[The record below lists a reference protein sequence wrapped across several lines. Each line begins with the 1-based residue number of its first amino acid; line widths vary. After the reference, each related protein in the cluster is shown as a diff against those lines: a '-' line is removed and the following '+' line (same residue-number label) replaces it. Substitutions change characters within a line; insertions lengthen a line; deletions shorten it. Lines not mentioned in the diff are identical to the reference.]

1 MIKTQG
7 AKAGVWAKFK
17 AMQLPF
23 GYKLMLSYG
32 ILIMI
37 AVLLVGNVANRIYVK
52 SIREQTQN
60 IIQGTLHQM
69 KNNIAFKMEDTKRIS
84 DMLYFDDYLARVL
97 RHYEEGW
104 ASYDSTKNVLIPKFQ
119 TAVETANRRMW
130 LSVYLKNDTFRE
142 IYNIYENMNP
152 LDSKA
157 RLYDIYQYH
166 RLKDKEW
173 YKNYPADEVYGTTLQ
188 WLQIDDDSKYGRIS
202 LLRRLVDIGGD
213 KYPYEEIGFMRISVS
228 LSDLFDGV
236 DFQKIGEGTTIF
248 ISDPKSNVI
257 ISSGSEGVS
266 EVAAIS
272 QVSQN
277 EDDLIIRDRLPGLNM
292 ELVAFIPADIVE
304 KDSVKVRNLTLLICL
319 IGIIIFFFVS
329 VIVSRYFGRRVSK
342 IVKVVD
348 SFQEGE
354 FHKRINFKG
363 NDEFTKIA
371 SALNEMGSNIGRLI
385 QEVYL
390 ADLQKK
396 EAELESL
403 HAQINPHFLYNTLSS
418 ISRLAKF
425 GKLEK
430 LQRMVLDL
438 AKFYRL
444 SLNDGRN
451 VIPVKNELEQAQ
463 AYIDIQ
469 KIKYENRMQVQYD
482 IDPEL
487 VRYETVKLILQPFI
501 ENVLEHAWMGDFIH
515 IRICGTVIDGNL
527 EFKIIDNGV
536 GFPAG
541 MLRSLT
547 GAQDLTNAGYGIK
560 NVDQR
565 IKLHY
570 GQEYGVT
577 LFSRPGIGTTVRMVI
592 PLIKRQAAG
601 GRIKDSA

>member
-1 MIKTQG
+1 MWTKNKISQ
-7 AKAGVWAKFK
+7 
-17 AMQLPF
+17 MPF
-23 GYKLMLSYG
+23 GYKLMLSYC

-37 AVLLVGNVANRIYVK
+37 PIILIGNVANRIYTE
-52 SIREQTQN
+52 SIREQTRS

-84 DMLYFDDYLARVL
+84 DMLYFDYYLASVL

-104 ASYDSTKNVLIPKFQ
+104 SSYDSTKNILVPKFQ

-130 LSVYLKNDTFRE
+130 LSVYLKNDTIPE
-142 IYNIYENMNP
+142 VYNLYENVNP
-152 LDSKA
+152 LDTKA
-157 RLYDIYQYH
+157 RLYDIYQYK
-166 RLKDKEW
+166 RLVDKEW
-173 YKNYPADEVYGTTLQ
+173 YINFPSDEVYGTTLQ
-188 WLQIDDDSKYGRIS
+188 WMQIEEDSKYGNIS
-202 LLRRLVDIGGD
+202 LLRRIIDVGGD

-228 LSDLFDGV
+228 LKDLFDGV
-236 DFQKIGEGTTIF
+236 DFQKIGEGTTIY
-248 ISDPKSNVI
+248 ISDPSSHVI
-257 ISSGSEGVS
+257 VSSGSDGVL
-266 EVAAIS
+266 EVAALS
-272 QVSQN
+272 ELSRN
-277 EDDLIIRDRLPGLNM
+277 EDDLIIRDSLPGLDM
-292 ELVAFIPADIVE
+292 ELVAIIPADIVE
-304 KDSVKVRNLTLLICL
+304 KDSVKVRNLTLF
-319 IGIIIFFFVS
+319 IGLGCIVIFFFLSIV
-329 VIVSRYFGRRVSK
+329 VSRYFGKRVSK

-354 FHKRINFKG
+354 FHKRIHFKG

-371 SALNEMGSNIGRLI
+371 SALNEMGSNIDRLI
-385 QEVYL
+385 REVYL

-444 SLNDGRN
+444 SLNEGRN
-451 VIPVKNELEQAQ
+451 VIPIKNELEQVQ

-482 IDPEL
+482 IAPEL

-501 ENVLEHAWMGDFIH
+501 ENVLEHAWMGDNIY
-515 IRICGTVIDGNL
+515 IRISGLVTDEGL

-536 GFPAG
+536 GFPPG
-541 MLRSLT
+541 MIKDLT

-570 GQEYGVT
+570 GQQYGVT
-577 LFSRPGIGTTVRMVI
+577 LFSRPGIGTTVRIII
-592 PLIKRQAAG
+592 PLVKRQVAE
-601 GRIKDSA
+601 GRKKDTL

>member
-1 MIKTQG
+1 M
-7 AKAGVWAKFK
+7 WAKNK
-17 AMQLPF
+17 ISQMSF
-23 GYKLMLSYG
+23 GYKLMLSYC

-37 AVLLVGNVANRIYVK
+37 PVILIGNVANRIYTE
-52 SIREQTQN
+52 SIREQTRS

-84 DMLYFDDYLARVL
+84 DMLYFDYYLARVL

-104 ASYDSTKNVLIPKFQ
+104 SSYDSTKNILVPKFQ

-130 LSVYLKNDTFRE
+130 LSVYLKNDTIPE
-142 IYNIYENMNP
+142 VYNLYENVNP
-152 LDSKA
+152 LDTKA
-157 RLYDIYQYH
+157 RLYDIYQYK
-166 RLKDKEW
+166 RLVDKEW
-173 YKNYPADEVYGTTLQ
+173 YINFPSDEVYGTTLQ
-188 WLQIDDDSKYGRIS
+188 WRQIEEDSKYGNIS
-202 LLRRLVDIGGD
+202 LLRRIIDVGGD

-228 LSDLFDGV
+228 LKDLFDGV
-236 DFQKIGEGTTIF
+236 DFQKIGEGTTIY
-248 ISDPKSNVI
+248 ISDPSSHVI
-257 ISSGSEGVS
+257 VSSGSDGVS
-266 EVAAIS
+266 EVAALNQLS
-272 QVSQN
+272 RN
-277 EDDLIIRDRLPGLNM
+277 EDDLIIRDSLPGLDM
-292 ELVAFIPADIVE
+292 ELVAIIPADIVE
-304 KDSVKVRNLTLLICL
+304 KDSVKVRNLTLF
-319 IGIIIFFFVS
+319 IGLGCVVIFFFLS
-329 VIVSRYFGRRVSK
+329 VIVSRYFGKRVSK

-354 FHKRINFKG
+354 FHKRIYFKG

-371 SALNEMGSNIGRLI
+371 SALNEMGNNIGRLI
-385 QEVYL
+385 REVYL

-469 KIKYENRMQVQYD
+469 KIKYESRMQVQYD
-482 IDPEL
+482 IAPEL

-501 ENVLEHAWMGDFIH
+501 ENVLEHAWMGDNIY
-515 IRICGTVIDGNL
+515 IRISGRVTDEGL

-536 GFPAG
+536 GFPPG
-541 MLRSLT
+541 MIKELT
-547 GAQDLTNAGYGIK
+547 GAQDLTNAGYGCK

-570 GQEYGVT
+570 GQQYGVT
-577 LFSRPGIGTTVRMVI
+577 LFSRPGIGTTVRIII
-592 PLIKRQAAG
+592 PLVKRQVAE
-601 GRIKDSA
+601 GRSKNT

>member
-1 MIKTQG
+1 MWSKIKI
-7 AKAGVWAKFK
+7 
-17 AMQLPF
+17 MQLPF
-23 GYKLMLSYG
+23 GYKLMLSYC

-37 AVLLVGNVANRIYVK
+37 AVLIVGNVANRVYVE
-52 SIREQTQN
+52 SMREQTRS

-84 DMLYFDDYLARVL
+84 DMLYFDEYLARVL
-97 RHYEEGW
+97 RQTKEGW
-104 ASYDSTKNVLIPKFQ
+104 ASYNAMETVLIPKFQ

-130 LSVYLKNDTFRE
+130 LSVYLKNDNFSE
-142 IYNIYENMNP
+142 VYNLYDNMNP
-152 LDSKA
+152 LDTKA

-166 RLKDKEW
+166 RLDGKGW
-173 YKNYPADEVYGTTLQ
+173 YETFPEEEVYGTTHQ
-188 WLQIDDDSKYGRIS
+188 WRQIDDDSKYGRIS
-202 LLRRLVDIGGD
+202 LLRRIVDIGGEN
-213 KYPYEEIGFMRISVS
+213 YPFAEIGFMRISVA

-236 DFQKIGEGTTIF
+236 DFQKIGEGTTIY

-257 ISSGSEGVS
+257 VSSASDGVP
-266 EVAAIS
+266 EIVTIN

-277 EDDLIIRDRLPGLNM
+277 EHDLIIRDSLPGLDM
-292 ELVAFIPADIVE
+292 DLVAYIPSGLVE
-304 KDSVKVRNLTLLICL
+304 KDAVKVRNITLFICL
-319 IGIIIFFFVS
+319 VCILLFFFVS

-354 FHKRINFKG
+354 FHRRIHFKG
-363 NDEFTKIA
+363 NDEFSKIA
-371 SALNEMGSNIGRLI
+371 SALNEMGNNIGRLI
-385 QEVYL
+385 REVYL

-425 GKLEK
+425 GELEK
-430 LQRMVLDL
+430 LQRMVMDL

-444 SLNDGRN
+444 SLNEGRN
-451 VIPVKNELEQAQ
+451 VIPVKSELEQAQ

-469 KIKYENRMQVQYD
+469 KTKYEHRMQVQYD
-482 IDPEL
+482 IDPA
-487 VRYETVKLILQPFI
+487 VVHYETVKLILQPFI
-501 ENVLEHAWMGDFIH
+501 ENILEHAWMGDSIH
-515 IRICGTVIDGNL
+515 IRISGCVKDDTL
-527 EFKIIDNGV
+527 EFRIIDNGV

-541 MLRSLT
+541 MLRKLT
-547 GAQDLTNAGYGIK
+547 DAQDLTDAGYGIK

-570 GQEYGVT
+570 GSQYGVT
-577 LFSRPGIGTTVRMVI
+577 LFSRPGIGTTVRIII
-592 PLIKRQAAG
+592 PLIKRRISE
-601 GRIKDSA
+601 GRVKDV